1 MYDTA
6 FECLV
11 IPAVQYMRIPAVE
24 YLGIPA
30 VESPKDPVSVSHEY
44 EAASVGHCEHHFDQS
59 DIYWPERRVLKSWK
73 IKKLYIYNLLI
84 FHDTYMYYVW
94 HSQKTLFFRI
104 TLSDNLPQ

>member
-11 IPAVQYMRIPAVE
+11 IPAVQYLKIPAAE

-44 EAASVGHCEHHFDQS
+44 EAASVGHCEHHFDQC
-59 DIYWPERRVLKSWK
+59 DIY
-73 IKKLYIYNLLI
+73 
-84 FHDTYMYYVW
+84 
-94 HSQKTLFFRI
+94 
-104 TLSDNLPQ
+104 

>member
-11 IPAVQYMRIPAVE
+11 IPAVQYLKIPAAE

-44 EAASVGHCEHHFDQS
+44 EAACVGHCEHHFDQC

-73 IKKLYIYNLLI
+73 INKLYIYNLLI

-94 HSQKTLFFRI
+94 HSQ
-104 TLSDNLPQ
+104 

>member
-11 IPAVQYMRIPAVE
+11 IPAVE

-44 EAASVGHCEHHFDQS
+44 EAASVGQCEHHFLSVRDMLS
-59 DIYWPERRVLKSWK
+59 RKKGFKSWT
-73 IKKLYIYNLLI
+73 ILEVI
-84 FHDTYMYYVW
+84 
-94 HSQKTLFFRI
+94 
-104 TLSDNLPQ
+104 

>member
-11 IPAVQYMRIPAVE
+11 IPAVQYLKIPAAE

-44 EAASVGHCEHHFDQS
+44 EAACLGQCDHYFDQS
-59 DIYWPERRVLKSWK
+59 EICSPEKRVFKSWT
-73 IKKLYIYNLLI
+73 IHEPVYYICTAL
-84 FHDTYMYYVW
+84 TE
-94 HSQKTLFFRI
+94 KLFFCDYTNFPPVICREPNNEDIRI
-104 TLSDNLPQ
+104 